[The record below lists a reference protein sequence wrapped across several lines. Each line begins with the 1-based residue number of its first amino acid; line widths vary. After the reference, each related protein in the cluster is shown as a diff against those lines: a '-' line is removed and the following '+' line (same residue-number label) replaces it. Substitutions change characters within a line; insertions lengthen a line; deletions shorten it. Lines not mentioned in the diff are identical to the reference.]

1 MGNLRDL
8 SRFDAQ
14 FFGVHTRQAHTL
26 DPQQRLLMERAY
38 EAIFDAG
45 YDPSEFRG
53 QKVGVFVG
61 SCVSESGW
69 ICSCD
74 TDKIA
79 AFGLLGSSMGMLS
92 NRVSY
97 AMDFIGPSVTVDT
110 ACSSTMVAL
119 NQAVLAIRSG
129 QCEAAVVGGS
139 SLVLLPTSSL
149 GFALMQVLSPD
160 GKCRVFD
167 ANLATPRSALVVR
180 RRGGGW

>member
-1 MGNLRDL
+1 MNADDLVISGFSAIFPDADCLSEFQKKLYAGVDMVTGDGLRWPPGLLGLPDRMGKIRDL

-61 SCVSESGW
+61 ACVSESGQ

-74 TDKIA
+74 TNKMA
-79 AFGLLGSSMGMLS
+79 AFGQLGSSMGMLS
-92 NRVSY
+92 NRISY
-97 AMDFIGPSVTVDT
+97 AMDFIGPSVTV
-110 ACSSTMVAL
+110 
-119 NQAVLAIRSG
+119 RYG
-129 QCEAAVVGGS
+129 
-139 SLVLLPTSSL
+139 LLID
-149 GFALMQVLSPD
+149 D
-160 GKCRVFD
+160 GR
-167 ANLATPRSALVVR
+167 L
-180 RRGGGW
+180 